1 MVAVK
6 CVNTANS
13 TARAGSVI
21 LKSSTGVTYQFPVW
35 TNLFTT
41 SAGTSAGMA
50 EFDII
55 NGYIICPYAS
65 RNIKTSNFLNPTEG
79 GTADNLTNTGGG
91 ILKCANWQKMTSLT
105 VSSLD
110 QDASFYF
117 NAGSRVVVWGCKA

>member
-1 MVAVK
+1 MVSVK

-13 TARAGSVI
+13 AARAGSVI
-21 LKSSTGVTYQFPVW
+21 LKASSGTTYQFPVW

-65 RNIKTSNFLNPTEG
+65 RNIKVSNFMTSTEG

-91 ILKCANWQKMTSLT
+91 ILKCSNWKNMTSLT

-110 QDASFYF
+110 QDANFYF
-117 NAGSRVVVWGCKA
+117 NAGSRVMVWGRKA